1 MSSEPSY
8 ASRVPQNNGI
18 TRRGFQLGV
27 SGNPGGRPHGLARA
41 ARAAVGDD
49 GERIIA
55 FWLSVMDDEDASTR
69 DRLEASRLLA
79 DRGWG
84 KVTTQA
90 PLDVLKA
97 ESAPPEVDR
106 RPTREGMLAL
116 LKLAQ
121 ELEAPDDAHTSRM
134 GNGSQRALSSSVL

>member
-1 MSSEPSY
+1 M
-8 ASRVPQNNGI
+8 PQNNAV
-18 TRRGFQLGV
+18 TRRNGFQPGA

-49 GERIIA
+49 GHRIIE
-55 FWLSVMDDEDASTR
+55 FWLNVMDDDTASTR

-90 PLDVLKA
+90 PLDVLRGEA
-97 ESAPPEVDR
+97 APPEVDR
-106 RPTREGMLAL
+106 RPTRERMLAL
-116 LKLAQ
+116 LDLAR
-121 ELEAPDDAHTSRM
+121 ELEVPDEADARR
-134 GNGSQRALSSSVL
+134 NGH

>member
-1 MSSEPSY
+1 
-8 ASRVPQNNGI
+8 VPQNNVL
-18 TRRGFQLGV
+18 TRRSGFQPGV

-49 GERIIA
+49 GERIIG
-55 FWLSVMDDEDASTR
+55 FWISVMDDEDASTR

-90 PLDVLKA
+90 PLYA
-97 ESAPPEVDR
+97 AQTETAQPEVDR
-106 RPTREGMLAL
+106 RPTRERMLAL

-121 ELEAPDDAHTSRM
+121 ELEAPDVGEVTR
-134 GNGSQRALSSSVL
+134 NGHLLAAG